1 MGFNWLGCCCC
12 CCSRPLS
19 VNSGNLAPASSTH
32 IAFPVPLLSTS
43 ADVGAPAKEPEAKP
57 LPTDPNAYLAFL
69 EQLPSSPHA
78 ATAAAMTAAALAPH
92 RAAAAADAPI
102 TMPALAPVAVAPR
115 GRGAGAAGRAS
126 DSEDEDYVPPP
137 SAREHPHGHHHSNH
151 HQRGDHGQGH
161 RPHAAHTPRGHSAE
175 RHHSAVGAGAGLN
188 GRRRGIQGALLGVA
202 GGRVHKHSAP
212 EHYPQQHRHHFHR
225 QQAEHAEAADG
236 LGPLPTRQP
245 GGPRPVGRSHSAN
258 ASLGGAHHAGGAA
271 AAAAYHRSLS
281 SPACTSSLSSLMTAT
296 KLFGPILGALNAAAG
311 GQPPA
316 ASPPSFGSAGPLG
329 SLGVAG
335 PSGVAGSP
343 AKAPIRLPNGFG
355 MNGYSHRPRWGSI
368 GGMGILGASAWW
380 QARCRPILALPPQ
393 LQLPSLCCHCCQ
405 CTILQSVLNPACH
418 LPLPTC
424 RSLLSLK
431 EELFAAAT
439 RLNGGRNGG
448 LPSGP
453 NGTKTG
459 SVPLFC

>member
-12 CCSRPLS
+12 CCCSSGPLS
-19 VNSGNLAPASSTH
+19 VNSGNFAPASQHSH
-32 IAFPVPLLSTS
+32 CLVVLLLSTS
-43 ADVGAPAKEPEAKP
+43 ADVGAPAKEPESKP

-92 RAAAAADAPI
+92 REAAAADAPI

-137 SAREHPHGHHHSNH
+137 SAREHPHGHHHSSHH

-175 RHHSAVGAGAGLN
+175 RHHSAAGAGAGLN

-245 GGPRPVGRSHSAN
+245 GGPRPVGRSFSAN
-258 ASLGGAHHAGGAA
+258 ASLGGAHHGGG

-316 ASPPSFGSAGPLG
+316 TSPPSFGSAGPLG

-355 MNGYSHRPRWGSI
+355 MNGYSHRPRWGAV
-368 GGMGILGASAWW
+368 GGMGILGSERLVAGTMPTHLCPPP
-380 QARCRPILALPPQ
+380 QPQ
-393 LQLPSLCCHCCQ
+393 LQLSSLCCHCCHH
-405 CTILQSVLNPACH
+405 A
-418 LPLPTC
+418 
-424 RSLLSLK
+424 RS
-431 EELFAAAT
+431 
-439 RLNGGRNGG
+439 
-448 LPSGP
+448 
-453 NGTKTG
+453 
-459 SVPLFC
+459 